1 MLNSTYTLYHSPLL
15 PSCRKVR
22 LMLKEKHL
30 TFTLHQE
37 DFWRRRVE
45 FFAINP
51 AGEVPVLAGDR
62 YTICGTYAICEYLDE
77 RYPEIQFFGA
87 AAAERAEVRRLIE
100 WFDVKFE
107 REVTALILFEK
118 VYKRLLGY
126 GEPSSEAIRAGKKN
140 LPAHLEYIEHLLLQ
154 RNWLAGEYI
163 TLADITAASHLS
175 SLDYLSEVDWDD
187 YPQVK
192 EWYALI
198 KSRPAF
204 RDLLEDRVLGFT
216 PPAHYTDLDF

>member
-1 MLNSTYTLYHSPLL
+1 MM
-15 PSCRKVR
+15 R
-22 LMLKEKHL
+22 EKQL
-30 TFTLHQE
+30 TFSLHQE
-37 DFWRRRVE
+37 DFWQRRVE
-45 FFAINP
+45 LFALNP
-51 AGEVPVLAGDR
+51 AGEVPILVGDH
-62 YTICGTYAICEYLDE
+62 YPIVGAYAISEYLDE

-87 AAAERAEVRRLIE
+87 SASERAEVRRLVE

-107 REVTALILFEK
+107 REVTALVLFEK
-118 VYKRLLGY
+118 VYKRVLGY

-140 LPAHLEYIEHLLLQ
+140 LPSHLEYIEHLLLQ

-163 TLADITAASHLS
+163 TLADISAAAHLS
-175 SLDYLSEVDWDD
+175 SLDYLGDIDWDAH
-187 YPQVK
+187 PQVK

-204 RDLLEDRVLGFT
+204 RDLLEDRVASFA